1 MLSSGLN
8 GDFQFC
14 LKTRNIGYVCHSHL
28 LRAEDQ
34 AWRPVALFG
43 GLTNEYGYLWNGTE
57 RLTNGQK
64 LTLSQFNLV
73 YETQQTFNE

>member
-1 MLSSGLN
+1 VSLTFTASRIYEW
-8 GDFQFC
+8 
-14 LKTRNIGYVCHSHL
+14 TV
-28 LRAEDQ
+28 RAEDQ